1 MWRHRSLMCSL
12 SSHSALCQGS
22 VDSVGGQVEQGWIIR
37 LTKHRIMNIRFPQ
50 NNQIIVF
57 VSTEIEI
64 RFKVSTVFVNGG
76 GPENHLFAPI
86 IGRVEY

>member
-1 MWRHRSLMCSL
+1 MSRHLMCSL

-64 RFKVSTVFVNGG
+64 RFKVSTVFVNGR
-76 GPENHLFAPI
+76 A
-86 IGRVEY
+86 